1 MRFVRQPLW
10 HNTIVRT
17 AWLENAQ
24 ERHKV
29 RLFLRGQDQA
39 EAVFIEMH
47 DIQQRLR
54 RPVVKIGGARSQA
67 TRLYGEGPA
76 FWMALTYIY
85 GRAGQLERARRE
97 MEKLENLS
105 RQEPLNP
112 VVLLWAR
119 LGVGNKEEA
128 LADLER
134 AYSQRYNGMTSL
146 TVEPGFDPLR
156 SDPRFQDLLR
166 RVGF

>member
-1 MRFVRQPLW
+1 
-10 HNTIVRT
+10 
-17 AWLENAQ
+17 
-24 ERHKV
+24 
-29 RLFLRGQDQA
+29 
-39 EAVFIEMH
+39 
-47 DIQQRLR
+47 
-54 RPVVKIGGARSQA
+54 
-67 TRLYGEGPA
+67 
-76 FWMALTYIY
+76 MALTYIY

-146 TVEPGFDPLR
+146 TVEPGFGPLR

-166 RVGF
+166 RAGLAGSAMGKSTPAP

>member
-1 MRFVRQPLW
+1 MRSRAAVGNCMRGAFCAPNAALKLRERNAPAPLPRASRRNRLRVLCRKVAPGQQTVASPASRGRASLSLSAGSAVSFVRQPLW

-76 FWMALTYIY
+76 
-85 GRAGQLERARRE
+85 
-97 MEKLENLS
+97 
-105 RQEPLNP
+105 
-112 VVLLWAR
+112 
-119 LGVGNKEEA
+119 
-128 LADLER
+128 
-134 AYSQRYNGMTSL
+134 
-146 TVEPGFDPLR
+146 
-156 SDPRFQDLLR
+156 
-166 RVGF
+166 